1 MLYHCMCSLACFSY
15 VYLIFFKFSNRDCE
29 SESDCESE
37 IDDEDTEKVF
47 TIYDNEHTTSEIIYE
62 MNLKSST
69 TKVQRWW
76 RSIDISSKRTLFT
89 EISYKTQQDLNRISD
104 HFTNRFTFYPD
115 HTPTISQS
123 IYPILSKY

>member
-1 MLYHCMCSLACFSY
+1 MLYQCVCSLACFSY
-15 VYLIFFKFSNRDCE
+15 IYLIFFKFSK
-29 SESDCESE
+29 SESDCESESE

>member
-1 MLYHCMCSLACFSY
+1 MLYHCVFSLACFSY
-15 VYLIFFKFSNRDCE
+15 IYLIFFKFSKIDSER
-29 SESDCESE
+29 ESDSESE